1 MASLGLGRN
10 SWHVRSLL
18 FYPQPH
24 SYKYKVTRPSK
35 SVKRVENL
43 TLEQNGPS
51 REVLN
56 GVLWP
61 WEALMA
67 C

>member
-1 MASLGLGRN
+1 MDSLGLGRH
-10 SWHVRSLL
+10 SWHVRTLL

-24 SYKYKVTRPSK
+24 PYTNEVTRPSK
-35 SVKRVENL
+35 SVKSMENL

-51 REVLN
+51 REILN
-56 GVLWP
+56 GIPWT